1 MHEGFVERSWT
12 GVTPHT
18 IIVFLSH
25 ITSPTALIFPLKEIC
40 RRARAA
46 GIVNVIDSAH
56 AVGQIPLDVRNLSVD
71 FYASNC
77 HKWRA
82 SPPSEVLTLWI

>member
-1 MHEGFVERSWT
+1 LS
-12 GVTPHT
+12 VT
-18 IIVFLSH
+18 SH
-25 ITSPTALIFPLKEIC
+25 ADRAHLPAQGDL

-46 GIVNVIDSAH
+46 GIVNVIDNAH
-56 AVGQIPLDVRNLSVD
+56 AVGQIPLDMQNLSAD